1 MLHDT
6 RFTIMSELV
15 LDIETKNIFAD
26 VGERDPRLLDVSV
39 VGVYDYGSDKFL
51 AFREEEL
58 SKLWPLMEHA
68 DRVIGFNINGFDFP
82 VLSRYY
88 SGDIT
93 RIPRFD
99 IMDVV
104 RDTLGFR
111 LKLDD
116 LVQCTLQQKKSGHGL
131 QAVEFYK
138 EGKWD
143 ELIKYCLDDVRLTRD
158 LYEYGKKRGEIFYP
172 NRNGIARMKV
182 NFSPPIAVGHALNLT
197 LPL

>member
-1 MLHDT
+1 
-6 RFTIMSELV
+6 MSELV

-39 VGVYDYGSDKFL
+39 VGVYDYGKDQFF

-93 RIPRFD
+93 KIPRFD

-116 LVQCTLQQKKSGHGL
+116 LVQCTLQQKKSAHGL
-131 QAVEFYK
+131 MAVEFYK
-138 EGKWD
+138 QGKWE
-143 ELIKYCLDDVRLTRD
+143 ELIRYCLDDVRLTRD
-158 LYEYGKKRGEIFYP
+158 LYEFGKKRGEIFYP

-182 NFSPPIAVGHALNLT
+182 DFIPPVVAARAINLT

>member
-1 MLHDT
+1 MA
-6 RFTIMSELV
+6 ELV

-26 VGERDPRLLDVSV
+26 VGKHEPRLLDVSV
-39 VGVYDYGSDKFL
+39 VGVYDYGTDQFS

-58 SKLWPLMEHA
+58 SKLWPLLEHT

-82 VLSRYY
+82 VLARYY
-88 SGDIT
+88 AGDMAK
-93 RIPRFD
+93 IPRFD

-104 RDTLGFR
+104 KETLGFR

-131 QAVEFYK
+131 QAVEFFK
-138 EGKWD
+138 QGRWE
-143 ELIKYCLDDVRLTRD
+143 ELIRYCLDDVRLTRD
-158 LYEYGKKRGEIFYP
+158 LYEFGKKRGEIYYP
-172 NRNGIARMKV
+172 NRNGIATMQV
-182 NFSPPIAVGHALNLT
+182 NFAPPVAEARVLNLT